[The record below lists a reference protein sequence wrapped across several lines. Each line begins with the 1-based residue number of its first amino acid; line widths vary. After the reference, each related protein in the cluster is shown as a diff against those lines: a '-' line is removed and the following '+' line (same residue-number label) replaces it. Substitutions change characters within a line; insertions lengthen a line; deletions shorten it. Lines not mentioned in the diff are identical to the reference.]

1 MRRPLFAVEELMW
14 LNRSPMLRGGADLRP
29 ALDRERADVVA
40 VLGELG
46 LLKLVFYRLGQ
57 ALDMTRC

>member
-46 LLKLVFYRLGQ
+46 LL
-57 ALDMTRC
+57 TRAAEGR